1 VSLALP
7 RSQQPLV
14 SILIVVLE
22 RSDRLRA
29 CFEALARNLPRDI
42 PVEIVVVLCR
52 FDADVAADLR
62 AWLPGI
68 TFFSSD
74 ANLGMAGGMNMA
86 RSLASGTYLVA
97 LHDDAEIEPGW
108 LEALVTAAGRNPFAG
123 AVGSM
128 AIRQDGLVQYAGAV
142 LWNDGHTATT
152 WAGRPQPLPAD
163 VREARPVDYC
173 GTSSLLV
180 RADAFDAARGCD
192 EAFYPAYYVDVNIAL
207 GLRAV
212 GRHVMV
218 EPASKVLHYG
228 GGSSTLRYRRFM
240 SGRNRVRFQKKWAA
254 DLSQFEPPP
263 PAGNMVAASVD
274 AALARAAA
282 FADRCRRAARPLAG
296 GGSKPIDV
304 AEHQRRHFA
313 MEDAL
318 RRDYVAMLEQK
329 LRRSS
334 KRLRELEGKLRDAG
348 P

>member
-7 RSQQPLV
+7 LSKQPLV

-52 FDADVAADLR
+52 FEPEVAADLR
-62 AWLPGI
+62 AWLPGVK
-68 TFFSSD
+68 FFSSD

-108 LEALVTAAGRNPFAG
+108 LEALVGAAGRNPFAG

-142 LWNDGHTATT
+142 LWKDGHTATT

-180 RADAFDAARGCD
+180 RADAFDAAGGCD
-192 EAFYPAYYVDVNIAL
+192 ETFYPAYYVDVNIAL

-212 GRHVMV
+212 DRYVMV
-218 EPASKVLHYG
+218 EPASRVLHYG
-228 GGSSTLRYRRFM
+228 GGSSTPRYRRFM
-240 SGRNRVRFQKKWAA
+240 ARRNRIRFQKKWAA
-254 DLSQFEPPP
+254 QLGEFEPPP
-263 PAGNMVAASVD
+263 PTADVVAASID

-282 FADRCRRAARPLAG
+282 FARRCGQLARPLAG
-296 GGSKPIDV
+296 AAMMQIDV
-304 AEHQRRHFA
+304 TEHQRRHLV
-313 MEDAL
+313 MEEAL
-318 RRDYVAMLEQK
+318 LRDYVALLERK
-329 LRRSS
+329 LNRSG
-334 KRLRELEGKLRDAG
+334 KRVRELEGKLQAAG
-348 P
+348 L